1 MSTAPVKSLI
11 DEQIEELP
19 NHLAVPEDRV
29 LMVFKGASWADA
41 LRSAELAS
49 IENIHAWSRRVC
61 LCGEWT
67 VSYEVKA

>member
-19 NHLAVPEDRV
+19 ADRMILAFTHEKW
-29 LMVFKGASWADA
+29 LGALSLAHDA
-41 LRSAELAS
+41 G
-49 IENIHAWSRRVC
+49 IPNVHAWSGRAC

-67 VSYEVKA
+67 VAYAVKVSP